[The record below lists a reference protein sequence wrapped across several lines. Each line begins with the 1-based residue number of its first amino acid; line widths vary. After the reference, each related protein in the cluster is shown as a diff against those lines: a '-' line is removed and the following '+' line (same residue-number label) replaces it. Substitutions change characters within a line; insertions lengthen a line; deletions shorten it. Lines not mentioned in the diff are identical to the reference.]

1 MTPHYV
7 SELRRALA
15 HAAPLLATMS
25 EAEAARR
32 PAAEQWSPK
41 EIVGHLIDSA
51 ANNHQR
57 FVRGQLHDAL
67 VFQGYA
73 QEDWVRVQAYQGAP
87 WPELVTLWRLYNEHL
102 ARVMEAA
109 PEEQRTASRAAH
121 NLSEIGF
128 AVPDGVATLEFI
140 MKDYVAHLRHHLRQL
155 GVDLPAGEEPA

>member
-1 MTPHYV
+1 MTPQYV
-7 SELRRALA
+7 EELRRALA
-15 HAAPLLATMS
+15 HAAPLLAGMS
-25 EAEAARR
+25 DEAAATR
-32 PAAEQWSPK
+32 PGPGRWSPK

-73 QEDWVRVQAYQGAP
+73 QEDWVRVQAYQEAP
-87 WPELVTLWRLYNEHL
+87 WSELVLLWRLYNQHL
-102 ARVMEAA
+102 ARLMEAA

-128 AVPDGVATLEFI
+128 AVPDGVATLEFV
-140 MKDYVAHLRHHLRQL
+140 MRDYVAHLRHHLRQL
-155 GVDLPAGEEPA
+155 GVDLPEPRDAA